1 MELDEAERPRSVYLV
16 RHGERMDFNEKKK
29 WDPEWPKRAVS
40 LGLNPEDAPLTER
53 GHSQARETAELI
65 GRNVKNVYTSPFL
78 RCVQTAE
85 AISKSLGCELTR
97 SADLTEWMN
106 PEWFRQE
113 AYDFFE
119 KKHLTPFPPIF
130 APGLPK
136 IPESR
141 VEAYRK
147 RCEAVLDNL
156 RSRDDDFFPVC
167 LVTHGGFIHHF
178 VETHNSISIDMVDYA
193 DVHRVMV

>member
-1 MELDEAERPRSVYLV
+1 MNNREVYLV

-136 IPESR
+136 IPESG

-167 LVTHGGFIHHF
+167 LVTHGGFIHYI
-178 VETHNSISIDMVDYA
+178 VETINSVSIDNVDYA
-193 DVHRVMV
+193 DVHRVIV

>member
-1 MELDEAERPRSVYLV
+1 MNNREVYLV
-16 RHGERMDFNEKKK
+16 RHGERMDFNEKKE
-29 WDPEWPKRAVS
+29 WDPGWPKRAVS
-40 LGLNPEDAPLTER
+40 LGLNPQDAPLTER

-136 IPESR
+136 IPESQL
-141 VEAYRK
+141 EAYRK
-147 RCEAVLDNL
+147 RSEAVLDNL
-156 RSRDDDFFPVC
+156 RTRDDDFFPVC
-167 LVTHGGFIHHF
+167 LVTHGGFIHHS
-178 VETHNSISIDMVDYA
+178 VEILNSVSIDMVDYA
-193 DVHRVMV
+193 DVHRVIV